1 VFWGLGGVL
10 IVKKFFVKIVLLI
23 IYKKNVIY
31 VITFFVRIVK
41 IILRNAIYAIMIFA
55 KIVAQ
60 NVFAE
65 IFFVILVLLNVK
77 NVEEEFVIIAQQNVF
92 AI

>member
-1 VFWGLGGVL
+1 MFWGLGGVS
-10 IVKKFFVKIVLLI
+10 IAKKFFVKIVLLI

-60 NVFAE
+60 NAFAE

>member
-1 VFWGLGGVL
+1 VFWGLGGVS
-10 IVKKFFVKIVLLI
+10 IAKKFFVKIVLLI

-60 NVFAE
+60 NAFVE

>member
-1 VFWGLGGVL
+1 VFWGLGGVS
-10 IVKKFFVKIVLLI
+10 IAKKFFVKIVLLI

-31 VITFFVRIVK
+31 VITIFVRIVK

-60 NVFAE
+60 NAFAE

>member
-1 VFWGLGGVL
+1 VFWGLGGVS
-10 IVKKFFVKIVLLI
+10 IAKKFFVKIVLLI

-55 KIVAQ
+55 KIVGR

-65 IFFVILVLLNVK
+65 IFFVILVRLNVK
-77 NVEEEFVIIAQQNVF
+77 NVEEEFVITAQQNVF
-92 AI
+92 VI

>member
-1 VFWGLGGVL
+1 VFWGLEGVS
-10 IVKKFFVKIVLLI
+10 IAKKFFVKIVLLI

-31 VITFFVRIVK
+31 VITIFVRIVK

-60 NVFAE
+60 NAFAE
-65 IFFVILVLLNVK
+65 IFFVILVRLNVK